1 MQDSAASTLKP
12 SWYSFCFIIQKKAI
26 TSKTMAISLNSIK
39 YILLL
44 LVVPLG
50 VQGTCKFAWAQ
61 DFESE
66 LVQPPEVLTIRI
78 GPHPIYTR
86 ILVNLTESVSYKV
99 KADFANKRITLILP
113 NTSKSTRIRSKSFND
128 KNLEQY
134 SIRSLNE
141 DLQIT
146 FLLKNSNTR
155 FFHSVNPQK
164 SQIILDLKGESRPI
178 IRTRIGKA
186 ERESGFQKS
195 IERAPEQTP
204 LPKKAR
210 LIGFSPKEIRAMVA
224 KSEEGKEKNGWEDY
238 QKALT
243 VFQEA
248 KYPTASKMLGEFRS
262 NYPKSIYLDH
272 SLYLKAEAEYR
283 ITFKEL
289 NPVFDRALA
298 SYKIAMREYPKSKF
312 FDHALL
318 KVASIFDE
326 IGYSLE
332 ARALFN
338 QGLKSKPSSLYNE
351 VRENSLAAM
360 LMKEG
365 RLDEAFNAF
374 QKILRKSPKNIAAKA
389 GIFEI
394 ANKFFEKKDYVRAL
408 KIFESGDR
416 RWPGE
421 LDEKPEINFAMAEI
435 YFSQKNYEKAIK
447 HFFNLLNL
455 DPVSENAHKA
465 LNRIGD
471 SFIVQGKYQNALAV
485 FDESG
490 KRRDRKLDENGKPV
504 LDEEGDEIREET
516 AETQYGKVRMA
527 DIGIRQP
534 RLKIRDIV
542 FDVGPYYKPFKTYEK
557 IFAEARSVDIL
568 AEVTLSRG
576 IAYLLEQNYLKAIEE
591 FKKLLPLGP
600 ESRFFQEADR
610 YIRQALIALVDK
622 YSKQNGNLPI
632 LYSYSDFISLP
643 VGDINNAQTLLQVG
657 EAYQAIGM
665 FAEAVKF
672 YEKVKAMDSQ
682 KTYRDRIFLKLGQI
696 HLENSSYDEAH
707 LVGRNF
713 LKNFPR
719 SKWISDAMKLLAN
732 ALKGKGD
739 YSGALDAYEDF
750 LEKSEDKAEVHF
762 LIGETYAKL
771 DQLEDA
777 AQSYQKTIATYD
789 RQERVIPE
797 YLQKAYYYLGI
808 SFYKLNRFG
817 PAVEALKSARE
828 LFPDNSLRDWADFL
842 MIESLEKLGDPLK
855 VTEGLNRLVKNESA
869 DDLTLK
875 AAESKAKIREWE
887 KQLKEG

>member
-1 MQDSAASTLKP
+1 MKSA
-12 SWYSFCFIIQKKAI
+12 WYSFCFIIQKKAI
-26 TSKTMAISLNSIK
+26 TSKIMAISLNSIRFT
-39 YILLL
+39 LLL
-44 LVVPLG
+44 LLPLLV
-50 VQGTCKFAWAQ
+50 VQGSSKVASAQ
-61 DFESE
+61 EIESE
-66 LVQPPEVLTIRI
+66 FVQRSQVSTIRI

-86 ILVNLTESVSYKV
+86 ILVNLTESVSYQV
-99 KADFANKRITLILP
+99 KPDFANKRITLILP
-113 NTSKSTRIRSKSFND
+113 NTTKSARLRSKSFND

-134 SIRSLNE
+134 SVRSLNE
-141 DLQIT
+141 DLQVT
-146 FLLKNSNTR
+146 FLLKNPNTR

-164 SQIILDLKGESRPI
+164 SQIILDLKSESRPI
-178 IRTRIGKA
+178 LRTRIGKA
-186 ERESGFQKS
+186 ERKPRFQTGAEPS
-195 IERAPEQTP
+195 PEQTR

-210 LIGFSPKEIRAMVA
+210 LIGFSPKEIRALVA
-224 KSEEGKEKNGWEDY
+224 KSQEEKEKNGWEDY

-243 VFQEA
+243 EFQKAE
-248 KYPTASKMLGEFRS
+248 YPSASKMLRKFWL
-262 NYPKSIYLDH
+262 NYPESKYLDH
-272 SLYLKAEAEYR
+272 ILYLKAEAEFR
-283 ITFKEL
+283 ITFREL
-289 NPVFDRALA
+289 NPIFDRALA
-298 SYKIAMREYPKSKF
+298 SYKLAMREFPKSKF
-312 FDHALL
+312 HDHALL

-351 VRENSLAAM
+351 VRKNSLAAM

-365 RLDEAFNAF
+365 RLDEAFNSF
-374 QKILRKSPKNIAAKA
+374 QKILRKSPKNIEAKA

-394 ANKFFEKKDYVRAL
+394 ANKFFEEEDYPRAL
-408 KIFESGDR
+408 KIFETGAR

-421 LDEKPEINFAMAEI
+421 LNERPEINFAMAEI
-435 YFSQKNYEKAIK
+435 YFSQKKYEKARK

-471 SFIVQGKYQNALAV
+471 SFIVQGQYQNALAV

-490 KRRDRKLDENGKPV
+490 KKRDRKLDEKGKPV

-527 DIGIRQP
+527 DIGVRQP

-591 FKKLLPLGP
+591 FKKLFPLGS

-622 YSKQNGNLPI
+622 YSKQDGNLPI

-643 VGDINNAQTLLQVG
+643 VGDINNAQTLFQVG

-682 KTYRDRIFLKLGQI
+682 KTYRDRVFLNLGQI
-696 HLENSSYDEAH
+696 HLENSSYDEAL

-719 SKWISDAMKLLAN
+719 SKWTPDAMKLLAN

-739 YSGALDAYEDF
+739 FSAALDAYEDF
-750 LEKSEDKAEVHF
+750 LVKSEDKAEVHF
-762 LIGETYAKL
+762 LIGETYANMN
-771 DQLEDA
+771 QLEDA
-777 AQSYQKTIATYD
+777 AQSYQKAIATYD

-797 YLQKAYYYLGI
+797 YLQKAYYRLGI

-828 LFPDNSLRDWADFL
+828 LFPDNPLRDWADFL

-855 VTEGLNRLVKNESA
+855 ITEGLNRLVKAENA
-869 DDLTLK
+869 DNLTRQ
-875 AAESKAKIREWE
+875 AAESKAKIQEWE
-887 KQLKEG
+887 KQLNEG

>member
-1 MQDSAASTLKP
+1 
-12 SWYSFCFIIQKKAI
+12 
-26 TSKTMAISLNSIK
+26 MAISLNLIK

-44 LVVPLG
+44 LVISLG
-50 VQGTCKFAWAQ
+50 MQGACKVAWAQ

-66 LVQPPEVLTIRI
+66 LVQRPEVLTIRI

-86 ILVNLTESVSYKV
+86 ILVNLTESVSYQV

-113 NTSKSTRIRSKSFND
+113 NTTQSTRVRSKSFND
-128 KNLEQY
+128 KNLEEY

-141 DLQIT
+141 DLQVT
-146 FLLKNSNTR
+146 FVLKNPNTR
-155 FFHSVNPQK
+155 FFHAINPQK

-178 IRTRIGKA
+178 LRTKIGKA
-186 ERESGFQKS
+186 EHNSGFKKNNESG
-195 IERAPEQTP
+195 PEQTR
-204 LPKKAR
+204 LPKKAK
-210 LIGFSPKEIRAMVA
+210 LIGFSPKKIRAMVT
-224 KSEEGKEKNGWEDY
+224 KSEEEKEKNGGEDY
-238 QKALT
+238 QKALKE
-243 VFQEA
+243 FQGA
-248 KYPTASKMLGEFRS
+248 KYPSASKMLEEFRL

-272 SLYLKAEAEYR
+272 ILYLEAEAEYR
-283 ITFKEL
+283 STFKEL

-298 SYKIAMREYPKSKF
+298 SYKLAMREYPKSKF

-318 KVASIFDE
+318 KLARIFDE

-351 VRENSLAAM
+351 VRKNSLATM

-365 RLDEAFNAF
+365 RLDEAFNAY
-374 QKILRKSPKNIAAKA
+374 QKILRNSPKNIAAKA
-389 GIFEI
+389 GVFEI
-394 ANKFFEKKDYVRAL
+394 AGKFFEEKDYVRAL
-408 KIFESGDR
+408 KIFEAADR
-416 RWPGE
+416 RWPDE
-421 LDEKPEINFAMAEI
+421 LDENPEINFSMAEI
-435 YFSQKNYEKAIK
+435 YFSQKDYEKAIK

-471 SFIVQGKYQNALAV
+471 SFILQGKYQNALVV

-490 KRRDRKLDENGKPV
+490 KRRDRKLDEKGKPV

-542 FDVGPYYKPFKTYEK
+542 FDVEPYYKPFKTYEK
-557 IFAEARSVDIL
+557 IFAEARSVNIL

-643 VGDINNAQTLLQVG
+643 VGDINNAQTLLHVG

-665 FAEAVKF
+665 FSEAVKF
-672 YEKVKAMDSQ
+672 YEKVKEMDSQ

-696 HLENSSYDEAH
+696 HLENSSYDEAL
-707 LVGRNF
+707 LVGHNF
-713 LKNFPR
+713 LKNYPR
-719 SKWISDAMKLLAN
+719 SKWVSDAMKLRAN

-739 YSGALDAYEDF
+739 YLGALDAYEDF
-750 LEKSEDKAEVHF
+750 LVKSEDKAEVHF

-771 DQLEDA
+771 DQLEEA
-777 AQSYQKTIATYD
+777 AQSYQKSITTYD
-789 RQERVIPE
+789 RQERAIPE
-797 YLQKAYYYLGI
+797 YLQKAYYGLGI
-808 SFYKLNRFG
+808 CFYKLNRFG
-817 PAVEALKSARE
+817 LAVEALKSARE
-828 LFPDNSLRDWADFL
+828 LFPNNLLREWADFL

-855 VTEGLNRLVKNESA
+855 VTEGLNRLLKNENA
-869 DDLTLK
+869 DDLTRQ
-875 AAESKAKIREWE
+875 ASESKAKIQEWE

>member
-1 MQDSAASTLKP
+1 
-12 SWYSFCFIIQKKAI
+12 
-26 TSKTMAISLNSIK
+26 MAISSNSIRF
-39 YILLL
+39 ILLL
-44 LVVPLG
+44 LFILLG
-50 VQGTCKFAWAQ
+50 VQGACKVAWAQ
-61 DFESE
+61 DFESKF
-66 LVQPPEVLTIRI
+66 VQRPQVSTIRI

-86 ILVNLTESVSYKV
+86 ILVDMTESVSYQV

-155 FFHSVNPQK
+155 FFHSVNPKK

-224 KSEEGKEKNGWEDY
+224 KSEEEKEKNGWEDY

-298 SYKIAMREYPKSKF
+298 SYKIAMQEYPKSKF

-389 GIFEI
+389 GVFEI

-421 LDEKPEINFAMAEI
+421 LDEKPEVNFAMAEI
-435 YFSQKNYEKAIK
+435 YFSQKKYEKARK

-557 IFAEARSVDIL
+557 IFSEARSVDIL